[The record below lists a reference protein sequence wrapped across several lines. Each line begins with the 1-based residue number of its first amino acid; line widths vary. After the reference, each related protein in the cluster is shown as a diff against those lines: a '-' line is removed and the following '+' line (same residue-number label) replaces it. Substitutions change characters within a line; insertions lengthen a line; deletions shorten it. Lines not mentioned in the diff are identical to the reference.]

1 MEDEDSGAE
10 EVVVATFFDAARDGN
25 EEEVARL
32 SSQCSRLVSWS
43 GDRGT
48 ALHEVKIHTVSCISS
63 SLNVPRQRDKATAE

>member
-1 MEDEDSGAE
+1 MEEDSEAE
-10 EVVVATFFDAARDGN
+10 EVLVATFFDAARDGN
-25 EEEVARL
+25 EKEVARL

-48 ALHEVKIHTVSCISS
+48 ALHEVEIHTIFCISS